1 MRKTAVTT
9 QRETAEHLITVNTY
23 ALCIIIIIIKIII

>member
-9 QRETAEHLITVNTY
+9 HTETAEHLITVNTY
-23 ALCIIIIIIKIII
+23 ALCIIIIIK